1 MAADTHHGG
10 YWNRIL
16 RVNLSDGSHLVEE
29 LDDDFMRTYLGG
41 RSLGLFYLLKETAPH
56 IDPLS
61 PDNLLILANGAI
73 TGAPGPAIPRFTA
86 VAKSPLTGGLAA
98 SEAGGFWG
106 PELKFTGYDALIVE
120 GKSEK
125 PVYLWITDTSVEIKP
140 ADSIWGKGAKPAQEA
155 IREEVGEK
163 RARVLS
169 IGQAGENLVRYA
181 NLGNDLGHF
190 NGRNGLGAV
199 MGSKNLKAV
208 AVKGSKKVP
217 LVEPDTVKKIAKEF
231 AQTFK
236 DNPIGNSLFEYGTTI
251 GVNAMMAGGALPTNN
266 WDRGILEGGE
276 NLFCNKY
283 NEEILIDRKGCFA
296 CPIRCKRV
304 VEVTEGDITVDSDYG
319 GPEYETLAALG
330 SNVGVNDLV
339 AVAKANELSNHFGMD
354 SISLGMAISLAIKC
368 YDEEILTAK
377 DTGGMELSFGDSDML
392 LKLIEMTAYRQGIG
406 DLLAEGQALMAK
418 KIGKGSEKY
427 TITIKGQEVPMH
439 DIRTKTGVGLG
450 YVVSDIGADHLVAP
464 HDSFFT
470 VEDTWSFD
478 EARKLGITKVVDAF
492 ELSEQKAKNFV
503 IISRYARML
512 DIIGGCFFGFAPRG
526 PMPVNTMLDM
536 IRAITG
542 WDVTI
547 DELLEAGDRGIVLSR
562 IYNFREGFSKEDD
575 RLPDKYTE
583 NMVEGP
589 FEGTLAIDA
598 DEFYRYRDY
607 YYRHMGWNAE
617 TAYPT
622 DKHISE
628 LGLEEFK

>member
-1 MAADTHHGG
+1 MTAETAYGG

-16 RVNLSDGSHLVEE
+16 RVNLTDGSHRIEE
-29 LDDDFMRTYLGG
+29 LDDGFMRTYLGG
-41 RSLGLFYLLKETAPH
+41 RSLGLFFLLKETAPN

-61 PDNLLILANGAI
+61 PENLLILANGAL

-106 PELKFTGYDALIVE
+106 PELKFAGFDALIVE
-120 GKSEK
+120 GRSES
-125 PVYLWITDTSVEIKP
+125 PVYLWVTNDTVEIRS
-140 ADSIWGKGAKPAQEA
+140 ADSIWGMGAKPAQES

-163 RARVLS
+163 RARVLI

-208 AVKGSKKVP
+208 AVKGSKKLPIVD
-217 LVEPDTVKKIAKEF
+217 PDTLKSISKEF
-231 AQTFK
+231 AKTFK

-266 WDRGILEGGE
+266 WDKGILEGGE

-304 VEVTEGDITVDSDYG
+304 VAVTKGDITVDPDYG

-339 AVAKANELSNHFGMD
+339 TVAKANELANHYGMD
-354 SISLGMAISLAIKC
+354 SISLGMAISFAVKC
-368 YDEEILTAK
+368 FEEELLTVL
-377 DTGGMELSFGDSDML
+377 DTGGMELSFGNGEML
-392 LKLIEMTAYRQGIG
+392 LKLIEMTAHRKDFG
-406 DLLAEGQALMAK
+406 DVLAEGQALMAK

-427 TITIKGQEVPMH
+427 TIVVKGQEVPMH

-470 VEDTWSFD
+470 TEDTWSFG
-478 EARKLGITKVVDAF
+478 EARKLGLTTAVDAF
-492 ELSEQKAKNFV
+492 ELTEQKAKNFV

-526 PMPVNTMLDM
+526 PMPVDTMLAM

-547 DELLEAGDRGIVLSR
+547 DELLQAGDRGIVLSR
-562 IYNFREGFSKEDD
+562 IYNFREGFSKDD
-575 RLPDKYTE
+575 DQLPDKYTE

-589 FEGTLAIDA
+589 FEGTLAINRE
-598 DEFYRYRDY
+598 EFYRYRDH
-607 YYRHMGWNAE
+607 YYRLMGWNTE
-617 TAYPT
+617 NAYPT
-622 DKHISE
+622 SQHIRE
-628 LGLEEFK
+628 LGLEEFL

>member
-1 MAADTHHGG
+1 MAEETTRGG

-16 RVNLSDGSHLVEE
+16 RVNLTEGSHRVEE
-29 LDDDFMRTYLGG
+29 LDDGFMRTYLGG
-41 RSLGLFYLLKETAPH
+41 RSLGLFFLLKETAPN

-61 PDNLLILANGAI
+61 EENLLILANGAV

-106 PELKFTGYDALIVE
+106 PELKFAGYDALIVE
-120 GKSEK
+120 GKSK
-125 PVYLWITDTSVEIKP
+125 SPVYLWITDTAVEIRP
-140 ADSIWGKGAKPAQEA
+140 ADSIWGTGAKPAQEA
-155 IREEVGEK
+155 IREEVGEQ
-163 RARVLS
+163 RARVLI

-208 AVKGSKKVP
+208 AVKGSKKLP
-217 LVEPDTVKKIAKEF
+217 LADPKALKNIAKEF

-283 NEEILIDRKGCFA
+283 NEEILKDRKGCFA

-304 VEVTEGDITVDSDYG
+304 IEVTRGDISVDSEYG
-319 GPEYETLAALG
+319 GPEYETIAALG
-330 SNVGVNDLV
+330 SNVGINDLAV
-339 AVAKANELSNHFGMD
+339 VAKANELANHFGID
-354 SISLGMAISLAIKC
+354 SISLGMAISFAIKC
-368 YDEEILTAK
+368 YEEEILTDK
-377 DTGGMELSFGDSDML
+377 DTGGMELSFGDGEML
-392 LKLIEMTAYRQGIG
+392 LKLIEMTAHRDGIG
-406 DLLAEGQALMAK
+406 DLLAEGQARMAK

-470 VEDTWSFD
+470 VDDTWSFG
-478 EARKLGITKVVDAF
+478 EARKLGLTVAVDALD
-492 ELSEQKAKNFV
+492 LSEQKAKNYV

-512 DIIGGCFFGFAPRG
+512 DVIGGCFFGFAPRG
-526 PMPVNTMLDM
+526 PMSVDTMLDM
-536 IRAITG
+536 IKSITG
-542 WDVTI
+542 WEVTI
-547 DELLEAGDRGIVLSR
+547 HELLRAGDRSIVLSR

-575 RLPDKYTE
+575 CLPDKYTE

-589 FEGTLAIDA
+589 FEGTLAIDP
-598 DEFYRYRDY
+598 EKFYRYRDH
-607 YYRHMGWNAE
+607 YYRLMGWSVE

-622 DKHISE
+622 DTHINE
-628 LGLEEFK
+628 LGLVEFL